1 MKKFLS
7 LVLALVMTM
16 SLVTV
21 SAGAKDFTD
30 STKIQYAEA
39 VDVMSAVKVIDGYA
53 EGDFR
58 PSTTLT
64 RGAAAKIIC
73 NLILG
78 PTTASALVADA
89 APYKD
94 VPTNHTFAG
103 YIAYCQKTGI
113 ISGYADGSFKPANSL
128 TGYAFMKMLLGA
140 LGYKAEQE
148 GYTGANWSIQVAKRA
163 LNIGLAD
170 DLVGDFNGVKAVT
183 REEACLYAFNTLK
196 ATMVEYEN
204 DSSITVNG
212 VTFTNKSTAK
222 EMANTAK
229 VETIKDDNKMQFA
242 EKYFDKLVKKDTT
255 DDFGR
260 PSAEWTY
267 DKNKVGTYVD
277 YTTLVQ
283 EFTTKVTYKDLYDTI
298 GSSNL
303 KNNDFKAYVDG
314 VDQKTNVST
323 WSKTDKSTAYETG
336 NGVLTQV
343 FVDTDKDLV
352 TVAVI
357 NTYLAKATAD
367 YSTKNDKVTLNV
379 YGIKK
384 ATGSDEFVKDVDNEK
399 VSFPVYGED
408 VAAAEDLKKDDF
420 VLVTVAA
427 KEVQTIAPVETVSKT
442 SITNFSKKDYLTA
455 GGTKY
460 EYSDGASY
468 DKDVL
473 KQYTYGAVANLKDK
487 TYNLFLD
494 AYGYVI
500 GVEIVDDVK
509 NYVFITGY
517 ESFKNVLSNAKT
529 DANAIFVDGTS
540 KTITVNVDEDL
551 KQVGANNALA
561 NWAAAGNA
569 TLNKWYTYTEKK
581 DGTYDLELVA
591 TDNSGKDENQ
601 GHDLGANNK
610 EINKSHVS
618 LKGDGAAIAYGN
630 ENTVYLKAKVKH
642 INNGDQITKAESV
655 TTGVKNA
662 NFKLETGSNND
673 PQGAYYLYNDDNY
686 IIAAVV
692 VAKNAVSSDNYVF
705 ITDEANYEGYDSAA
719 DEYTW
724 TAEGI
729 RNGEKIT
736 LTEVGDKL
744 TYLRGLDTDSFYKVS
759 YDSKGYVIE
768 APEKIDN
775 AKWDNIG
782 GLDGDTYAVD
792 GVKDFNHTA
801 TGYDKEDVELVRQ
814 EMNPNYGTKLV
825 MKGHTLYVKNANDP
839 SSALDYA
846 LDVAPDAK
854 AVLKDRHD
862 LKWETEYFNADS
874 GNVKAAIDEMDNAN
888 YTGWMYAVM
897 KDGVVTSVIIV
908 DTENHPGTG
917 VNGKP
922 STASEV
928 ASVTLAADGNVSLYD
943 NKGAAI
949 TTTGV
954 KRDAELY
961 RYSAGQNGHVCVFTG
976 TYVWGEQNP
985 WTLKTGDS
993 YYVVIDG
1000 VRSNTV
1006 IAK

>member
-30 STKIQYAEA
+30 ASKINYDEA
-39 VDVMSAVKVIDGYA
+39 VTVMSAAKVIDGYA
-53 EGDFR
+53 DGTFN
-58 PSTTLT
+58 PSATLT

-94 VPTNHTFAG
+94 VPVNHTFAG

-113 ISGYADGSFKPANSL
+113 ISGYADGTFKPANTL

-140 LGYKAEQE
+140 LGYNAETE
-148 GYTGANWSIQVAKRA
+148 GYTGPNWSINVAKRA
-163 LNIGLAD
+163 INAGLNDGLKTS
-170 DLVGDFNGVKAVT
+170 FNGVKAVT

-255 DDFGR
+255 DEFGR

-267 DKNKVGTYVD
+267 DKTKVGTFVD
-277 YTTLVQ
+277 YTTMVQ
-283 EFTTKVTYKDLYDTI
+283 EFTTKVTYKDLYDAI

-303 KNNDFKAYVDG
+303 KNNDFVAYVDG
-314 VDQKTNVST
+314 VDQKTNVSNWT
-323 WSKTDKSTAYETG
+323 KTDKSTAYETG

-357 NTYLAKATAD
+357 NTYLAKATSD

-384 ATGSDEFVKDVDNEK
+384 ATGSEEFVKNVDNEK

-427 KEVQTIAPVETVSKT
+427 KEIQTIAPVETINKT
-442 SITNFSKKDYLTA
+442 TITNFSKKDYLTA
-455 GGTKY
+455 AGTKY

-473 KQYTYGAVANLKDK
+473 KQYTYGSVANLKDK

-540 KTITVNVDEDL
+540 KVITVNVDDDL
-551 KQVGANNALA
+551 
-561 NWAAAGNA
+561 NWAYQYGEGQ
-569 TLNKWYTYTEKK
+569 LNKWYTYTEKK

-601 GHDLGANNK
+601 GHDLGTGNK

-618 LKGDGAAIAYGN
+618 LKGANAAIAYGN
-630 ENTVYLKAKVKH
+630 ENTVYLKAKVKD
-642 INNGDQITKAESV
+642 IKRDNGTQKQITKAESV
-655 TTGVKNA
+655 VTGVKNA

-792 GVKDFNHTA
+792 GVKDFNSTA

-814 EMNPNYGTKLV
+814 EMNPSYGTKLV

-917 VNGKP
+917 VTGKP
-922 STASEV
+922 AATSGNVKVTVALTEVSYKVKTGTTPTAADLA
-928 ASVTLAADGNVSLYD
+928 ASVETAMNDAGYTKVIVDLKNNQVTAEKSGQTVVLPLRADGS
-943 NKGAAI
+943 
-949 TTTGV
+949 
-954 KRDAELY
+954 
-961 RYSAGQNGHVCVFTG
+961 FT
-976 TYVWGEQNP
+976 
-985 WTLKTGDS
+985 
-993 YYVVIDG
+993 
-1000 VRSNTV
+1000 
-1006 IAK
+1006 

>member
-30 STKIQYAEA
+30 NDKITYDEA
-39 VDVMSAVKVIDGYA
+39 VAVMSAAKVIDGYA

-58 PSTTLT
+58 PTNTLT

-113 ISGYADGSFKPANSL
+113 ISGYADGTFKPANTL

-140 LGYKAEQE
+140 LGYNAETE
-148 GYTGANWSIQVAKRA
+148 GYTGPNWSINVAKRA
-163 LNIGLAD
+163 INAGLNDGLKTS
-170 DLVGDFNGVKAVT
+170 FNGVKAVT

-260 PSAEWTY
+260 PAAEWTY
-267 DKNKVGTYVD
+267 DKTKVGTFVD
-277 YTTLVQ
+277 YTTMVQ

-314 VDQKTNVST
+314 VDQKTNVSNWT
-323 WSKTDKSTAYETG
+323 KTDKSTAYETG

-357 NTYLAKATAD
+357 NTYLAKATSD

-384 ATGSDEFVKDVDNEK
+384 VTGSEEYKKDVTNEK

-408 VAAAEDLKKDDF
+408 VSAAADLEKDDF

-427 KEVQTIAPVETVSKT
+427 KEIQTIAPVETVNKT
-442 SITNFSKKDYLTA
+442 TITNFSKKDYLTA
-455 GGTKY
+455 AGTKY

-468 DKDVL
+468 DMDVL
-473 KQYTYGAVANLKDK
+473 KQYTYGSVANLKDK

-540 KTITVNVDEDL
+540 KVITVNVDDDL
-551 KQVGANNALA
+551 
-561 NWAAAGNA
+561 NWAYQYGEGQ
-569 TLNKWYTYTEKK
+569 LNKWYTYTEKK

-601 GHDLGANNK
+601 GHDLGTGNK

-618 LKGDGAAIAYGN
+618 LKGANAAIAYGN
-630 ENTVYLKAKVKH
+630 ENTVYLKAKVKD
-642 INNGDQITKAESV
+642 IKRDNGTQKQITKAESV
-655 TTGVKNA
+655 VTGVKNA

-792 GVKDFNHTA
+792 GVKDFNSTA

-917 VNGKP
+917 VTGKP
-922 STASEV
+922 AAKSENIKVTITEKVTYQVKSGTTVTAVDV
-928 ASVTLAADGNVSLYD
+928 AAAVEAAMNDAGYTQVTVDMSISKVTAEKNGQTLTLTLE
-943 NKGAAI
+943 KGA
-949 TTTGV
+949 
-954 KRDAELY
+954 D
-961 RYSAGQNGHVCVFTG
+961 FT
-976 TYVWGEQNP
+976 
-985 WTLKTGDS
+985 
-993 YYVVIDG
+993 
-1000 VRSNTV
+1000 
-1006 IAK
+1006 

>member
-30 STKIQYAEA
+30 SSKITYSEA

-58 PSTTLT
+58 PTATLT

-113 ISGYADGSFKPANSL
+113 ISGYADGTFKPANTL

-140 LGYKAEQE
+140 LGYNAETE
-148 GYTGANWSIQVAKRA
+148 GYTGPNWSINVAKRA
-163 LNIGLAD
+163 INAGLNDGLKTS
-170 DLVGDFNGVKAVT
+170 FNGVKAVT

-260 PSAEWTY
+260 PAAEWTY
-267 DKNKVGTYVD
+267 DKTKVGTFVD
-277 YTTLVQ
+277 YTTMVQ

-314 VDQKTNVST
+314 VDQKTNVSNWT
-323 WSKTDKSTAYETG
+323 KTDKSTAYETG

-357 NTYLAKATAD
+357 NTYLAKATSD

-384 ATGSDEFVKDVDNEK
+384 VTGSEEYKKDVTNEK

-408 VAAAEDLKKDDF
+408 VSAAADLEKDDF

-427 KEVQTIAPVETVSKT
+427 KEIQTIAPVETVNKT
-442 SITNFSKKDYLTA
+442 TITNFSKKDYLTA
-455 GGTKY
+455 AGTKY

-468 DKDVL
+468 DMDVL
-473 KQYTYGAVANLKDK
+473 KQYTYGSVANLKDK

-540 KTITVNVDEDL
+540 KVITVNVDDDL
-551 KQVGANNALA
+551 
-561 NWAAAGNA
+561 NWAYQYGEGQ
-569 TLNKWYTYTEKK
+569 LNKWYTYTEKK

-601 GHDLGANNK
+601 GHDLGTGNK

-618 LKGDGAAIAYGN
+618 LKGANAAIAYGN
-630 ENTVYLKAKVKH
+630 ENTVYLKAKVKD
-642 INNGDQITKAESV
+642 IKRDNGTQKQITKAESV
-655 TTGVKNA
+655 VTGVKNA

-792 GVKDFNHTA
+792 GVKDFNSTA

-917 VNGKP
+917 VTGKP
-922 STASEV
+922 AAKSENIKVTITEKVTYQVKSGTTVTAVDV
-928 ASVTLAADGNVSLYD
+928 AAAVEAAMNDAGYTQVTVDMSISKVTAEKNGQTLTLTLE
-943 NKGAAI
+943 KGA
-949 TTTGV
+949 
-954 KRDAELY
+954 D
-961 RYSAGQNGHVCVFTG
+961 FT
-976 TYVWGEQNP
+976 
-985 WTLKTGDS
+985 
-993 YYVVIDG
+993 
-1000 VRSNTV
+1000 
-1006 IAK
+1006 

>member
-30 STKIQYAEA
+30 STKINYSEA
-39 VDVMSAVKVIDGYA
+39 VDVMSAAKVIDGYA
-53 EGDFR
+53 DGTFN
-58 PSTTLT
+58 PSATLT

-113 ISGYADGSFKPANSL
+113 ISGYADGTFKPANTL

-140 LGYKAEQE
+140 LGYNAETE
-148 GYTGANWSIQVAKRA
+148 GYTGPNWSINVAKRA
-163 LNIGLAD
+163 INAGLNDGLKTS
-170 DLVGDFNGVKAVT
+170 FNGVKAVT

-222 EMANTAK
+222 EMENTAK

-267 DKNKVGTYVD
+267 DKTKVGTFVD

-303 KNNDFKAYVDG
+303 KNNDFVAYIDG
-314 VDQKTNVST
+314 VKATGKDATVSQWT
-323 WSKTDKSTAYETG
+323 KTDKNTFGETG

-343 FVDTDKDLV
+343 FVDTDNDLV

-357 NTYLAKATAD
+357 NTYLAKATSD
-367 YSTKNDKVTLNV
+367 YSTKNDKVSLDV
-379 YGIKK
+379 YGIK
-384 ATGSDEFVKDVDNEK
+384 TNSDGQYVKNAGTK
-399 VSFPVYGED
+399 GTSKNLPVYGED
-408 VAAAEDLKKDDF
+408 IAAAEDLKKDDI

-427 KEVQTIAPVETVSKT
+427 KEIQTISEIESIDKT
-442 SITNFSKKDYLTA
+442 TITNFKKTDYLTTA
-455 GGTKY
+455 GTKY
-460 EYSDGASY
+460 EYANTATY
-468 DKDVL
+468 KTDV
-473 KQYTYGAVANLKDK
+473 
-487 TYNLFLD
+487 LD
-494 AYGYVI
+494 AYDDNNMKDTTYNVYLDSYGYAI
-500 GVEIVDDVK
+500 GVEIVDEVK

-517 ESFKNVLSNAKT
+517 ESYKNVLSNAKA
-529 DANAIFVDGTS
+529 DANALFLDGTS
-540 KTITVNVDEDL
+540 KTITVNVDSDL
-551 KQVGANNALA
+551 KGFN
-561 NWAAAGNA
+561 GNA
-569 TLNKWYTYTEKK
+569 WNSNGNAVENAWYTYSVDKN
-581 DGTYDLELVA
+581 GNYDLELVA
-591 TDNSGKDENQ
+591 TDNTGDERQ
-601 GHDLGANNK
+601 DRDATVNK

-618 LKGDGAAIAYGN
+618 LKGSYIAYGN
-630 ENTVYLKAKVKH
+630 EDTIYLSAKVKTVNSH
-642 INNGDQITKAESV
+642 KQITGVDSV

-662 NFKLETGSNND
+662 SFKLTDETEVK
-673 PQGAYYLYNDDNY
+673 GAYYLYDDDQY

-692 VAKNAVSSDNYVF
+692 VGKNSATTDNYVF
-705 ITDEANYEGYDSAA
+705 VTSGTNYEGYDKDA

-729 RNGEKIT
+729 RNGEKVT
-736 LTEVGDKL
+736 LTEKGSKL
-744 TYLRGLDTDSFYKVS
+744 DYLKNLSEKTFYKFS
-759 YDSKGYVIE
+759 YNADGEVIDTPTKVVFE
-768 APEKIDN
+768 N
-775 AKWDNIG
+775 GSLN
-782 GLDGDTYAVD
+782 GDTYAVD
-792 GVKDFNHTA
+792 GVKVFNSDF

-814 EMNPNYGTKLV
+814 SMTKDSNKLT
-825 MKGHTLYVKNANDP
+825 MTGHTLYVKSGSDH
-839 SSALDYA
+839 DFG

-854 AVLKDRHD
+854 AVLIDIHD
-862 LKWETEYFNADS
+862 GKETKEYFDAES
-874 GNVKAAIDEMDNAN
+874 GNVKTAIDEMDDAN
-888 YTGWMYAVM
+888 FNGRLFAVM

-908 DTENHPGTG
+908 DTDNHKGTG

-922 STASEV
+922 SNDGEIRYVGVDTVQGVITLNKEDKPAHNSAWTADEKAAV
-928 ASVTLAADGNVSLYD
+928 EAAAKAALASVDWKA
-943 NKGAAI
+943 
-949 TTTGV
+949 TTGV
-954 KRDAELY
+954 NYGNGNGADTI
-961 RYSAGQNGHVCVFTG
+961 SAVDMKSAQSTAFPFTI
-976 TYVWGEQNP
+976 VWG
-985 WTLKTGDS
+985 
-993 YYVVIDG
+993 
-1000 VRSNTV
+1000 
-1006 IAK
+1006 

>member
-30 STKIQYAEA
+30 SSKINYSEA

-58 PSTTLT
+58 PTATLT

-113 ISGYADGSFKPANSL
+113 ISGYADGTFKPANTL

-140 LGYKAEQE
+140 LGYNAETE
-148 GYTGANWSIQVAKRA
+148 GYTGPNWSINVAKRA
-163 LNIGLAD
+163 INAGLNDGLKTS
-170 DLVGDFNGVKAVT
+170 FNGVKAVT

-260 PSAEWTY
+260 PAAEWTY
-267 DKNKVGTYVD
+267 DKTKVGTFVD
-277 YTTLVQ
+277 YTTMVQ

-314 VDQKTNVST
+314 VDQKTNVSNWT
-323 WSKTDKSTAYETG
+323 KTDKSTAYETG

-357 NTYLAKATAD
+357 NTYLAKATSD

-384 ATGSDEFVKDVDNEK
+384 VTGSEEYKKDVTNEK

-408 VAAAEDLKKDDF
+408 VSAAADLEKDDF

-427 KEVQTIAPVETVSKT
+427 KEIQTIAPVETVNKT
-442 SITNFSKKDYLTA
+442 TITNFSKKDYLTA
-455 GGTKY
+455 AGTKY

-468 DKDVL
+468 DMDVL
-473 KQYTYGAVANLKDK
+473 KQYTYGSVANLKDK

-540 KTITVNVDEDL
+540 KVITVNVDDDL
-551 KQVGANNALA
+551 
-561 NWAAAGNA
+561 NWAYQYGEGQ
-569 TLNKWYTYTEKK
+569 LNKWYTYTEKK

-601 GHDLGANNK
+601 GHDLGTGNK

-618 LKGDGAAIAYGN
+618 LKGANAAIAYGN
-630 ENTVYLKAKVKH
+630 ENTVYLKAKVKD
-642 INNGDQITKAESV
+642 IKRDNGTQKQITKAESV
-655 TTGVKNA
+655 VTGVKNA

-792 GVKDFNHTA
+792 GVKDFNSTA

-846 LDVAPDAK
+846 LDYAPDAK

-917 VNGKP
+917 VTGKP
-922 STASEV
+922 AAKSENIKVTITEKVTYQVKSGTTVTAVDV
-928 ASVTLAADGNVSLYD
+928 AAAVEAAMNDAGYTQVTVDMSISKVTAEKNGQTLTLTLE
-943 NKGAAI
+943 KGA
-949 TTTGV
+949 
-954 KRDAELY
+954 D
-961 RYSAGQNGHVCVFTG
+961 FT
-976 TYVWGEQNP
+976 
-985 WTLKTGDS
+985 
-993 YYVVIDG
+993 
-1000 VRSNTV
+1000 
-1006 IAK
+1006 

>member
-1 MKKFLS
+1 MKDAGGKAC
-7 LVLALVMTM
+7 VDALVVEQ
-16 SLVTV
+16 LE
-21 SAGAKDFTD
+21 
-30 STKIQYAEA
+30 KIFFFAC
-39 VDVMSAVKVIDGYA
+39 
-53 EGDFR
+53 
-58 PSTTLT
+58 
-64 RGAAAKIIC
+64 AAAGNDGHVHPCRHGIQHFQVKAIAHAIGVDAVQAD
-73 NLILG
+73 LTGAVVYAPGYPVQRIPAGVFAAALG
-78 PTTASALVADA
+78 EHPELAVHTLHVGGEHHALVAVALCRRRDKA
-89 APYKD
+89 
-94 VPTNHTFAG
+94 
-103 YIAYCQKTGI
+103 I
-113 ISGYADGSFKPANSL
+113 ISGYADGTFKPANTL

-140 LGYKAEQE
+140 LGYNAETE
-148 GYTGANWSIQVAKRA
+148 GYTGPNWSINVAKRA
-163 LNIGLAD
+163 INAGLNDGLKTS
-170 DLVGDFNGVKAVT
+170 FNGVKAVT

-260 PSAEWTY
+260 PAAEWTY
-267 DKNKVGTYVD
+267 DKTKVGTFVD
-277 YTTLVQ
+277 YTTMVQ

-314 VDQKTNVST
+314 VDQKTNVSNWT
-323 WSKTDKSTAYETG
+323 KTDKSTAYETG

-357 NTYLAKATAD
+357 NTYLAKATSD

-384 ATGSDEFVKDVDNEK
+384 VTGSEEYKKDVTNEK

-408 VAAAEDLKKDDF
+408 VSAAADLEKDDF

-427 KEVQTIAPVETVSKT
+427 KEIQTIAPVETVNKT
-442 SITNFSKKDYLTA
+442 TITNFSKKDYLTA
-455 GGTKY
+455 AGTKY

-468 DKDVL
+468 DMDVL
-473 KQYTYGAVANLKDK
+473 KQYTYGSVANLKDK

-540 KTITVNVDEDL
+540 KVITVNVDDDL
-551 KQVGANNALA
+551 
-561 NWAAAGNA
+561 NWAYQYGEGQ
-569 TLNKWYTYTEKK
+569 LNKWYTYTEKK

-601 GHDLGANNK
+601 GHDLGTGNK

-618 LKGDGAAIAYGN
+618 LKGANAAIAYGN
-630 ENTVYLKAKVKH
+630 ENTVYLKAKVKD
-642 INNGDQITKAESV
+642 IKRDNGTQKQITKAESV
-655 TTGVKNA
+655 VTGVKNA

-792 GVKDFNHTA
+792 GVKDFNSTA

-917 VNGKP
+917 VTGKP
-922 STASEV
+922 AAKSENIKVTITEKVTYQVKSGTTVTAVDV
-928 ASVTLAADGNVSLYD
+928 AAAVEAAMNDAGYTQVTVDMSISKVTAEKNGQTLTLTLE
-943 NKGAAI
+943 KGA
-949 TTTGV
+949 
-954 KRDAELY
+954 D
-961 RYSAGQNGHVCVFTG
+961 FT
-976 TYVWGEQNP
+976 
-985 WTLKTGDS
+985 
-993 YYVVIDG
+993 
-1000 VRSNTV
+1000 
-1006 IAK
+1006 

>member
-30 STKIQYAEA
+30 ASKINYDEA
-39 VDVMSAVKVIDGYA
+39 VTVMSAAKVIDGYA
-53 EGDFR
+53 DGTFN
-58 PSTTLT
+58 PSATLT

-94 VPTNHTFAG
+94 VPVNHTFAG

-113 ISGYADGSFKPANSL
+113 ISGYADGTFKPANTL

-140 LGYKAEQE
+140 LGYNAGTE
-148 GYTGANWSIQVAKRA
+148 GYTGPNWSINVAKRA
-163 LNIGLAD
+163 INAGLNDGLKTS
-170 DLVGDFNGVKAVT
+170 FNGVKAVT

-255 DDFGR
+255 DEFGR

-267 DKNKVGTYVD
+267 DKTKVGTFVD
-277 YTTLVQ
+277 YTTMVQ

-367 YSTKNDKVTLNV
+367 YNT
-379 YGIKK
+379 
-384 ATGSDEFVKDVDNEK
+384 
-399 VSFPVYGED
+399 
-408 VAAAEDLKKDDF
+408 
-420 VLVTVAA
+420 
-427 KEVQTIAPVETVSKT
+427 
-442 SITNFSKKDYLTA
+442 
-455 GGTKY
+455 
-460 EYSDGASY
+460 
-468 DKDVL
+468 
-473 KQYTYGAVANLKDK
+473 
-487 TYNLFLD
+487 
-494 AYGYVI
+494 
-500 GVEIVDDVK
+500 
-509 NYVFITGY
+509 
-517 ESFKNVLSNAKT
+517 KT

-551 KQVGANNALA
+551 KQVGANNALE
-561 NWAAAGNA
+561 NWDWQAGNA

-618 LKGDGAAIAYGN
+618 LKGAGAAIAYGN

-655 TTGVKNA
+655 VTGVKNA
-662 NFKLETGSNND
+662 NFKLETGSE

-792 GVKDFNHTA
+792 GVKDFNSTA

-961 RYSAGQNGHVCVFTG
+961 RYAAGQNGHVCVFTG
-976 TYVWGEQNP
+976 TYVWGDQNP

>member
-30 STKIQYAEA
+30 SSKINYSEA

-58 PSTTLT
+58 PTATLT

-113 ISGYADGSFKPANSL
+113 ISGYADGTFKPANTL

-140 LGYKAEQE
+140 LGYNAETE
-148 GYTGANWSIQVAKRA
+148 GYTGPNWSINVAKRA
-163 LNIGLAD
+163 INAGLNDGLKTS
-170 DLVGDFNGVKAVT
+170 FNGVKAVT

-260 PSAEWTY
+260 PAAEWTY
-267 DKNKVGTYVD
+267 DKTKVGTFVD
-277 YTTLVQ
+277 YTTMVQ

-314 VDQKTNVST
+314 VDQKTNVSNWT
-323 WSKTDKSTAYETG
+323 KTDKSTAYETG

-357 NTYLAKATAD
+357 NTYLAKATSD

-384 ATGSDEFVKDVDNEK
+384 VTGSEEYKKDVTNEK

-408 VAAAEDLKKDDF
+408 VSAAADLEKDDF

-427 KEVQTIAPVETVSKT
+427 KEIQTIAPVETVNKT
-442 SITNFSKKDYLTA
+442 TITNFSKKDYLTA
-455 GGTKY
+455 AGTKY

-468 DKDVL
+468 DMDVL
-473 KQYTYGAVANLKDK
+473 KQYTYGSVANLKDK

-540 KTITVNVDEDL
+540 KVITVNVDDDL
-551 KQVGANNALA
+551 
-561 NWAAAGNA
+561 NWAYQYGEGQ
-569 TLNKWYTYTEKK
+569 LNKWYTYTEKK

-601 GHDLGANNK
+601 GHDLGTGNK

-618 LKGDGAAIAYGN
+618 LKGANAAIAYGN
-630 ENTVYLKAKVKH
+630 ENTVYLKAKVKD
-642 INNGDQITKAESV
+642 IKRDNGTQKQITKAESV
-655 TTGVKNA
+655 VTGVKNA

-792 GVKDFNHTA
+792 GVKDFNSTA

-917 VNGKP
+917 VTGKP
-922 STASEV
+922 AAKSENIKVTITEKVTYQVKSGTTVTAVDV
-928 ASVTLAADGNVSLYD
+928 AAAVEAAMNDAGYTQVTVDMSISKVTAEKNGQTLTLTLE
-943 NKGAAI
+943 KGA
-949 TTTGV
+949 
-954 KRDAELY
+954 D
-961 RYSAGQNGHVCVFTG
+961 FT
-976 TYVWGEQNP
+976 
-985 WTLKTGDS
+985 
-993 YYVVIDG
+993 
-1000 VRSNTV
+1000 
-1006 IAK
+1006 

>member
-30 STKIQYAEA
+30 SSKINYAEA
-39 VDVMSAVKVIDGYA
+39 VDVLSEAKVIDGYA
-53 EGDFR
+53 DGAFN
-58 PSTTLT
+58 PSNTLT

-94 VPTNHTFAG
+94 VPVNHTFAG

-113 ISGYADGSFKPANSL
+113 ISGYADGTFKPANTL

-140 LGYKAEQE
+140 LGYDAANE
-148 GYTGANWSIQVAKRA
+148 GYVGPNWSIAVAKQA
-163 LNIGLAD
+163 INAGLNKGLT
-170 DLVGDFNGVKAVT
+170 GTFNGVKAVT

-267 DKNKVGTYVD
+267 DKTKVGTFVD
-277 YTTLVQ
+277 YTTMVQ
-283 EFTTKVTYKDLYDTI
+283 EFTTKVTYKDLYDAI

-303 KNNDFKAYVDG
+303 KNNDFVSYFDG
-314 VDQKTNVST
+314 VKGTGKDINVSSWT
-323 WSKTDKSTAYETG
+323 KTDKNTFGKASDSETG

-343 FVDTDKDLV
+343 FVDTDNDLV

-357 NTYLAKATAD
+357 NTYLAKATSD
-367 YSTKNDKVTLNV
+367 YSTKNDKVSLDV
-379 YGIKK
+379 YGIK
-384 ATGSDEFVKDVDNEK
+384 TNSDGQYVKNAGTK
-399 VSFPVYGED
+399 GTSKNLPVYGED
-408 VAAAEDLKKDDF
+408 IAAAEDLKKDDI

-427 KEVQTIAPVETVSKT
+427 KEIKSISEIESVNKT
-442 SITNFSKKDYLTA
+442 TITNFKKTDYLTA

-460 EYSDGASY
+460 EYANTATY
-468 DKDVL
+468 KTDV
-473 KQYTYGAVANLKDK
+473 
-487 TYNLFLD
+487 LD
-494 AYGYVI
+494 AYDDNNMKDTTYNVYLDSYGYAI
-500 GVEIVDDVK
+500 GVEIVDEVK

-517 ESFKNVLSNAKT
+517 ESYKNVLSNAKA
-529 DANAIFVDGTS
+529 DANALFLDGTS
-540 KTITVNVDEDL
+540 KTITVNVDDDL
-551 KQVGANNALA
+551 KASGANWVPAGKAAENA
-561 NWAAAGNA
+561 
-569 TLNKWYTYTEKK
+569 WYTYSVDKN
-581 DGTYDLELVA
+581 GNYDLELVA
-591 TDNSGKDENQ
+591 NDNTGDERQ
-601 GHDLGANNK
+601 DHDTNVNK

-618 LKGDGAAIAYGN
+618 LKGSYIAYGN
-630 ENTVYLKAKVKH
+630 EETIYLSAKVKK
-642 INNGDQITKAESV
+642 INTTKQITGVDSV

-662 NFKLETGSNND
+662 SFKLTDEGD
-673 PQGAYYLYNDDNY
+673 GIKGAYYLYDDDQY

-692 VAKNAVSSDNYVF
+692 VGKNSATSDNYVYV
-705 ITDEANYEGYDSAA
+705 TDSTNYEGYDKDA

-736 LTEVGDKL
+736 LTEKGSSLK
-744 TYLRGLDTDSFYKVS
+744 YLKNLSNKFYKFS
-759 YDSKGYVIE
+759 YDANGLV
-768 APEKIDN
+768 IDN
-775 AKWDNIG
+775 PDPVVFQSDN
-782 GLDGDTYAVD
+782 LNGDTYAVD
-792 GVKDFNHTA
+792 GVKNFNGTGS
-801 TGYDKEDVELVRQ
+801 GYDKEDVELVRQ
-814 EMNPNYGTKLV
+814 SMTKDSNKLT
-825 MKGHTLYVKNANDP
+825 MTGHTLYVKSGSDH
-839 SSALDYA
+839 DFG

-854 AVLKDRHD
+854 AVLIDIHD
-862 LKWETEYFNADS
+862 GKETKEYFDAES
-874 GNVKAAIDEMDNAN
+874 GNVKAAIDEMDDAN
-888 YTGWMYAVM
+888 FNGRLFAVM

-908 DTENHPGTG
+908 DTDNHKGTG
-917 VNGKP
+917 VTGKP
-922 STASEV
+922 SNDGEIRYVGVDTVQGVITLNKEDKPAHNSAWTADEKAAV
-928 ASVTLAADGNVSLYD
+928 EAAAKAALASVDWKA
-943 NKGAAI
+943 
-949 TTTGV
+949 TTGV
-954 KRDAELY
+954 NYGNGNGADTI
-961 RYSAGQNGHVCVFTG
+961 SAVDMKSAQSTAFPFTI
-976 TYVWGEQNP
+976 VWG
-985 WTLKTGDS
+985 
-993 YYVVIDG
+993 
-1000 VRSNTV
+1000 
-1006 IAK
+1006 

>member
-30 STKIQYAEA
+30 SSKITYSEA

-58 PSTTLT
+58 PTATLT

-113 ISGYADGSFKPANSL
+113 ISGYADGTFKPANTL

-140 LGYKAEQE
+140 LGYNAETE
-148 GYTGANWSIQVAKRA
+148 GYTGANWSINVAKRA
-163 LNIGLAD
+163 INAGLNDGLKTS
-170 DLVGDFNGVKAVT
+170 FNGVKAVT

-314 VDQKTNVST
+314 VDQKTNVSNWT
-323 WSKTDKSTAYETG
+323 KTDKSTAYETG

-384 ATGSDEFVKDVDNEK
+384 ATGSEEFVKNVDNEK

-427 KEVQTIAPVETVSKT
+427 KEIQTIAPVETINKT
-442 SITNFSKKDYLTA
+442 TITNFSKKDYLTA

-540 KTITVNVDEDL
+540 KVITVNVDDDL
-551 KQVGANNALA
+551 
-561 NWAAAGNA
+561 NWAYQYGEGQ
-569 TLNKWYTYTEKK
+569 LNKWYTYTEKK

-618 LKGDGAAIAYGN
+618 LKGANAAIAYGN
-630 ENTVYLKAKVKH
+630 ENTVYLKAKVKD
-642 INNGDQITKAESV
+642 IKRDNGTQKQITKAESV
-655 TTGVKNA
+655 VTGVKNA

-792 GVKDFNHTA
+792 GVKDFNSTA

-839 SSALDYA
+839 ASAHDFA

-888 YTGWMYAVM
+888 YTGWIYAVM

-917 VNGKP
+917 VTGKP
-922 STASEV
+922 AAKSENIKVTITEKVTYQVKSGTTVTAVDV
-928 ASVTLAADGNVSLYD
+928 AAAVEAAMNDAGYTQVTVDMSISKVTAEKNGQTLTLTLE
-943 NKGAAI
+943 KGA
-949 TTTGV
+949 
-954 KRDAELY
+954 D
-961 RYSAGQNGHVCVFTG
+961 FT
-976 TYVWGEQNP
+976 
-985 WTLKTGDS
+985 
-993 YYVVIDG
+993 
-1000 VRSNTV
+1000 
-1006 IAK
+1006 

>member
-30 STKIQYAEA
+30 SSKINYPEA
-39 VDVMSAVKVIDGYA
+39 VDVMSAAKVIDGYA
-53 EGDFR
+53 DGTFN
-58 PSTTLT
+58 PSATLT

-113 ISGYADGSFKPANSL
+113 ISGYADGTFKPANTL

-140 LGYKAEQE
+140 LGYNAETE
-148 GYTGANWSIQVAKRA
+148 GYTGANWSINVAKRA
-163 LNIGLAD
+163 INAGLNDGLKTS
-170 DLVGDFNGVKAVT
+170 FNGVKAVT

-314 VDQKTNVST
+314 VDQKTNVSNWT
-323 WSKTDKSTAYETG
+323 KTDKSTAYETG

-384 ATGSDEFVKDVDNEK
+384 ATGSEEFVKNVDNEK

-427 KEVQTIAPVETVSKT
+427 KEIQTIAPVETINKT
-442 SITNFSKKDYLTA
+442 TITNFSKKDYLTA

-540 KTITVNVDEDL
+540 KVITVNVDDDL
-551 KQVGANNALA
+551 
-561 NWAAAGNA
+561 NWAYQYGEGQ
-569 TLNKWYTYTEKK
+569 LNKWYTYTEKK

-618 LKGDGAAIAYGN
+618 LKGANAAIAYGN
-630 ENTVYLKAKVKH
+630 ENTVYLKAKVKD
-642 INNGDQITKAESV
+642 IKRDNGTQKQITKAESV
-655 TTGVKNA
+655 VTGVKNA

-792 GVKDFNHTA
+792 GVKDFNSTA

-839 SSALDYA
+839 ASAHDFA

-888 YTGWMYAVM
+888 YTGWIYAVM

-917 VNGKP
+917 VTGKP
-922 STASEV
+922 AAKSENIKVTITEKVTYQVKSGTTVTAVDV
-928 ASVTLAADGNVSLYD
+928 AAAVEAAMNDAGYTQVTVDMSISKVTAEKNGQTLTLTLE
-943 NKGAAI
+943 KGA
-949 TTTGV
+949 
-954 KRDAELY
+954 D
-961 RYSAGQNGHVCVFTG
+961 FT
-976 TYVWGEQNP
+976 
-985 WTLKTGDS
+985 
-993 YYVVIDG
+993 
-1000 VRSNTV
+1000 
-1006 IAK
+1006 

>member
-30 STKIQYAEA
+30 SSKITYSEA

-58 PSTTLT
+58 PTATLT

-94 VPTNHTFAG
+94 VPTNSTFAG
-103 YIAYCQKTGI
+103 YIAYCQKEGI
-113 ISGYADGSFKPANSL
+113 ISGYADGTFKPAATL

-140 LGYKAEQE
+140 LGYDCAIE
-148 GYTGANWSIQVAKRA
+148 GYTGANWSIAVAKQA
-163 LNIGLAD
+163 INAGLNNSLKGS
-170 DLVGDFNGVKAVT
+170 FNGVKAVT

-260 PSAEWTY
+260 PAAEWTY
-267 DKNKVGTYVD
+267 DKTKVGTFVD
-277 YTTLVQ
+277 YTTMVQ
-283 EFTTKVTYKDLYDTI
+283 EFTTKATYKDLYDTI

-314 VDQKTNVST
+314 VDQKTNVSNWT
-323 WSKTDKSTAYETG
+323 KTDKSTAYETG

-357 NTYLAKATAD
+357 NTYLAKATSD

-384 ATGSDEFVKDVDNEK
+384 VTGSEEYKKDVTNEK

-408 VAAAEDLKKDDF
+408 VSAAADLEKDDF

-427 KEVQTIAPVETVSKT
+427 KEIQTIAPVETVNKT
-442 SITNFSKKDYLTA
+442 TITNFSKKDYLTA
-455 GGTKY
+455 AGTKY

-468 DKDVL
+468 DMDVL
-473 KQYTYGAVANLKDK
+473 KQYTYGSVANLKDK

-540 KTITVNVDEDL
+540 KVITVNVDDDL
-551 KQVGANNALA
+551 
-561 NWAAAGNA
+561 NWAYQYGEGQ
-569 TLNKWYTYTEKK
+569 LNKWYTYTEKK

-601 GHDLGANNK
+601 GHDLGTGNK

-618 LKGDGAAIAYGN
+618 LKGANAAIAYGN
-630 ENTVYLKAKVKH
+630 ENTVYLKAKVKD
-642 INNGDQITKAESV
+642 IKRDNGTQKQITKAESV
-655 TTGVKNA
+655 VTGVKNA

-792 GVKDFNHTA
+792 GVKDFNSTA

-917 VNGKP
+917 VTGKP
-922 STASEV
+922 AAKSENIKVTITEKVTYQVKSGTTVTAVDV
-928 ASVTLAADGNVSLYD
+928 AAAVEAAMNDAGYTQVTVDMSISKVTAEKNGQTLTLTLE
-943 NKGAAI
+943 KGA
-949 TTTGV
+949 
-954 KRDAELY
+954 D
-961 RYSAGQNGHVCVFTG
+961 FT
-976 TYVWGEQNP
+976 
-985 WTLKTGDS
+985 
-993 YYVVIDG
+993 
-1000 VRSNTV
+1000 
-1006 IAK
+1006 

>member
-30 STKIQYAEA
+30 NSKITYDEA
-39 VDVMSAVKVIDGYA
+39 VAVMSAAKVIDGYA

-58 PSTTLT
+58 PTNTLT

-113 ISGYADGSFKPANSL
+113 ISGYADGTFKPANTL

-140 LGYKAEQE
+140 LGYNAETE
-148 GYTGANWSIQVAKRA
+148 GYTGANWSINVAKRA
-163 LNIGLAD
+163 INAGLNDGLKTS
-170 DLVGDFNGVKAVT
+170 FNGVKAVT

-260 PSAEWTY
+260 PAAEWTY
-267 DKNKVGTYVD
+267 DKTKVGTFVD
-277 YTTLVQ
+277 YTTMVQ

-468 DKDVL
+468 DMDVL
-473 KQYTYGAVANLKDK
+473 KQYTYGSVANLKDK

-540 KTITVNVDEDL
+540 KVITVNVDDDL
-551 KQVGANNALA
+551 
-561 NWAAAGNA
+561 NWAYQYGEGQ
-569 TLNKWYTYTEKK
+569 LNKWYTYTEKK

-601 GHDLGANNK
+601 GHDLGSGNK

-618 LKGDGAAIAYGN
+618 LKGANAAIAYGN
-630 ENTVYLKAKVKH
+630 ENTVYLKAKVKD
-642 INNGDQITKAESV
+642 IKRDNGTQKQITKAESV
-655 TTGVKNA
+655 VTGVKNA

-792 GVKDFNHTA
+792 GVKDFNSTA

-917 VNGKP
+917 VTGKP
-922 STASEV
+922 AAKSENIKVTITEKVTYQVKSGTTVTAVDV
-928 ASVTLAADGNVSLYD
+928 AAAVEAAMNDAGYTQVTVDMSISKVTAEKNGQTLTLTLE
-943 NKGAAI
+943 KGA
-949 TTTGV
+949 
-954 KRDAELY
+954 D
-961 RYSAGQNGHVCVFTG
+961 FT
-976 TYVWGEQNP
+976 
-985 WTLKTGDS
+985 
-993 YYVVIDG
+993 
-1000 VRSNTV
+1000 
-1006 IAK
+1006 

>member
-30 STKIQYAEA
+30 NDKITYDEA
-39 VDVMSAVKVIDGYA
+39 VAVMSAAKVIDGYA

-58 PSTTLT
+58 PTATLT

-94 VPTNHTFAG
+94 VPTNSTFAG
-103 YIAYCQKTGI
+103 YIAYCQKEGI
-113 ISGYADGSFKPANSL
+113 ISGYADGTFKSGNTL

-140 LGYKAEQE
+140 LGYDSAIE
-148 GYTGANWSIQVAKRA
+148 GYTGANWSIAVAKQA
-163 LNIGLAD
+163 INAGLNNSLKGS
-170 DLVGDFNGVKAVT
+170 FNGVKAVT

-196 ATMVEYEN
+196 ATMVEYDNRIVVGEGSSAVAISGVRKDLTWNKGTLN
-204 DSSITVNG
+204 DGKI
-212 VTFTNKSTAK
+212 
-222 EMANTAK
+222 
-229 VETIKDDNKMQFA
+229 
-242 EKYFDKLVKKDTT
+242 KKDGYVQFGEQYFEKLTRTDDT

-260 PSAEWTY
+260 PASKWTY
-267 DKNKVGTYVD
+267 DKTKVGTFVD
-277 YTTLVQ
+277 YTTMVQ

-314 VDQKTNVST
+314 VDQKTNVSNWT
-323 WSKTDKSTAYETG
+323 KTDKSTAYETG

-357 NTYLAKATAD
+357 NTYLAKATSD

-384 ATGSDEFVKDVDNEK
+384 VTGSEEYKKDVTNEK

-408 VAAAEDLKKDDF
+408 VSAAADLEKDDF

-427 KEVQTIAPVETVSKT
+427 KEIQTIAPVETVNKT
-442 SITNFSKKDYLTA
+442 TITNFSKKDYLTA
-455 GGTKY
+455 AGTKY

-468 DKDVL
+468 DMDVL
-473 KQYTYGAVANLKDK
+473 KQYTYGSVANLKDK

-540 KTITVNVDEDL
+540 KVITVNVDDDL
-551 KQVGANNALA
+551 
-561 NWAAAGNA
+561 NWAYQYGEGQ
-569 TLNKWYTYTEKK
+569 LNKWYTYTEKK

-601 GHDLGANNK
+601 GHDLGTGNK

-618 LKGDGAAIAYGN
+618 LKGANAAIAYGN
-630 ENTVYLKAKVKH
+630 ENTVYLKAKVKD
-642 INNGDQITKAESV
+642 IKRDNGTQKQITKAESV
-655 TTGVKNA
+655 VTGVKNA

-792 GVKDFNHTA
+792 GVKDFNSTA

-917 VNGKP
+917 VTGKP
-922 STASEV
+922 AAKSENIKVTITEKVTYQVKSGTTVTAVDV
-928 ASVTLAADGNVSLYD
+928 AAAVEAAMNDAGYTQVTVDMSISKVTAEKNGQTLTLTLE
-943 NKGAAI
+943 KGA
-949 TTTGV
+949 
-954 KRDAELY
+954 D
-961 RYSAGQNGHVCVFTG
+961 FT
-976 TYVWGEQNP
+976 
-985 WTLKTGDS
+985 
-993 YYVVIDG
+993 
-1000 VRSNTV
+1000 
-1006 IAK
+1006 

>member
-30 STKIQYAEA
+30 SSKINYSEA

-58 PSTTLT
+58 PTATLT

-113 ISGYADGSFKPANSL
+113 ISGYADGTFKPANTL

-140 LGYKAEQE
+140 LGYNAETE
-148 GYTGANWSIQVAKRA
+148 GYTGPNWSINVAKRA
-163 LNIGLAD
+163 INAGLNDGLKTS
-170 DLVGDFNGVKAVT
+170 FNGVKAVT

-260 PSAEWTY
+260 PAAEWTY
-267 DKNKVGTYVD
+267 DKTKVGTFVD
-277 YTTLVQ
+277 YTTMVQ

-314 VDQKTNVST
+314 VDQKTNVSNWT
-323 WSKTDKSTAYETG
+323 KTDKSTAYETG

-357 NTYLAKATAD
+357 NTYLAKATSD

-384 ATGSDEFVKDVDNEK
+384 VTGSEEYKKDVTNEK

-408 VAAAEDLKKDDF
+408 VSAAADLEKDDF

-427 KEVQTIAPVETVSKT
+427 KEIQTIAPVETVNKT
-442 SITNFSKKDYLTA
+442 TITNFSKKDYLTA
-455 GGTKY
+455 AGTKY

-468 DKDVL
+468 DMDVL
-473 KQYTYGAVANLKDK
+473 KQYTYGSVANLKDK

-540 KTITVNVDEDL
+540 KVITVNVDDDL
-551 KQVGANNALA
+551 
-561 NWAAAGNA
+561 NWAYQYGEGQ
-569 TLNKWYTYTEKK
+569 LNKWYTYTEKK

-601 GHDLGANNK
+601 GHDLGTGNK

-618 LKGDGAAIAYGN
+618 LKGANAAIAYGN
-630 ENTVYLKAKVKH
+630 ENTVYLKAKVKD
-642 INNGDQITKAESV
+642 IKRGNDTQKQITKAESV
-655 TTGVKNA
+655 VTGVKNA

-775 AKWDNIG
+775 AKWDNID

-792 GVKDFNHTA
+792 GVKDFNYTA

-814 EMNPNYGTKLV
+814 KMNPSYGTKLV

-839 SSALDYA
+839 SCALDYA

-917 VNGKP
+917 VTGKP
-922 STASEV
+922 AAKSENIKVTITEKVTYQVKSGTTVTAVDV
-928 ASVTLAADGNVSLYD
+928 AAAVEAAMNDAGYTQVTVDMSISKVTAEKNGQTLTLTLE
-943 NKGAAI
+943 KGA
-949 TTTGV
+949 
-954 KRDAELY
+954 D
-961 RYSAGQNGHVCVFTG
+961 FT
-976 TYVWGEQNP
+976 
-985 WTLKTGDS
+985 
-993 YYVVIDG
+993 
-1000 VRSNTV
+1000 
-1006 IAK
+1006 

>member
-30 STKIQYAEA
+30 SSKIQYAEA

-58 PSTTLT
+58 PTATLT

-113 ISGYADGSFKPANSL
+113 ISGYADGTFKPANTL

-140 LGYKAEQE
+140 LGYNAETE
-148 GYTGANWSIQVAKRA
+148 GYTGPNWSINVAKRA
-163 LNIGLAD
+163 INAGLNDGLKTS
-170 DLVGDFNGVKAVT
+170 FNGVKAVT

-260 PSAEWTY
+260 PAAEWTY
-267 DKNKVGTYVD
+267 DKTKVGTFVD
-277 YTTLVQ
+277 YTTMVQ

-314 VDQKTNVST
+314 VDQKTNVSNWT
-323 WSKTDKSTAYETG
+323 KTDKSTAYETG

-357 NTYLAKATAD
+357 NTYLAKATSD

-384 ATGSDEFVKDVDNEK
+384 VTGSEEYKKDVTNEK

-408 VAAAEDLKKDDF
+408 VSAAADLEKDDF

-427 KEVQTIAPVETVSKT
+427 KEIQTIAPVETVNKT
-442 SITNFSKKDYLTA
+442 TITNFSKKDYLTA
-455 GGTKY
+455 AGTKY

-468 DKDVL
+468 DMDVL
-473 KQYTYGAVANLKDK
+473 KQYTYGSVANLKDK

-540 KTITVNVDEDL
+540 KVITVNVDDDL
-551 KQVGANNALA
+551 
-561 NWAAAGNA
+561 NWAYQYGEGQ
-569 TLNKWYTYTEKK
+569 LNKWYTYTEKK

-601 GHDLGANNK
+601 GHDLGTGNK

-618 LKGDGAAIAYGN
+618 LKGANAAIAYGN
-630 ENTVYLKAKVKH
+630 ENTVYLKAKVKD
-642 INNGDQITKAESV
+642 IKRDNGTQKQITKAESV
-655 TTGVKNA
+655 VTGVKNA

-792 GVKDFNHTA
+792 GVKDFNSTA

-917 VNGKP
+917 VTGKP
-922 STASEV
+922 AAKSENIKVTITEKVTYQVKSGTTVTAVDV
-928 ASVTLAADGNVSLYD
+928 AAAVEAAMNDAGYTQVTVDMSISKVTAEKNGQTLTLTLE
-943 NKGAAI
+943 KGA
-949 TTTGV
+949 
-954 KRDAELY
+954 D
-961 RYSAGQNGHVCVFTG
+961 FT
-976 TYVWGEQNP
+976 
-985 WTLKTGDS
+985 
-993 YYVVIDG
+993 
-1000 VRSNTV
+1000 
-1006 IAK
+1006 

>member
-30 STKIQYAEA
+30 SSKINYPEA
-39 VDVMSAVKVIDGYA
+39 VDVMSAAKVIDGYA
-53 EGDFR
+53 DGTFN
-58 PSTTLT
+58 PSATLT

-113 ISGYADGSFKPANSL
+113 ISGYADGTFKPANTL

-140 LGYKAEQE
+140 LGYNAETE
-148 GYTGANWSIQVAKRA
+148 GYTGANWSINVAKRA
-163 LNIGLAD
+163 INAGLNDGLKTS
-170 DLVGDFNGVKAVT
+170 FNGVKAVT

-314 VDQKTNVST
+314 VDQKTNVSNWT
-323 WSKTDKSTAYETG
+323 KTDKSTAYETG

-384 ATGSDEFVKDVDNEK
+384 ATGSEEFVKNVDNEK

-427 KEVQTIAPVETVSKT
+427 KEIQTIAPVETINKT
-442 SITNFSKKDYLTA
+442 TITNFSKKDYLTA

-540 KTITVNVDEDL
+540 KVITVNVDDDL
-551 KQVGANNALA
+551 
-561 NWAAAGNA
+561 NWAYQYGEGQ
-569 TLNKWYTYTEKK
+569 LNKWYTYTEKK

-618 LKGDGAAIAYGN
+618 LKGANAAIAYGN
-630 ENTVYLKAKVKH
+630 ENTVYLKAKVKD
-642 INNGDQITKAESV
+642 IKRDNGTQKQITKAESV
-655 TTGVKNA
+655 VTGVKNA

-792 GVKDFNHTA
+792 GVKDFNSTA

-814 EMNPNYGTKLV
+814 GMNPNYGTKLV

-839 SSALDYA
+839 ASAHDFA

-888 YTGWMYAVM
+888 YTGWIYAVM

-917 VNGKP
+917 VTGKP
-922 STASEV
+922 AAKSENIKVTITEKVTYQVKSGTTVTAVDV
-928 ASVTLAADGNVSLYD
+928 AAAVEAAMNDAGYTQVTVDMSISKVTAEKNGQTLTLTLE
-943 NKGAAI
+943 KGA
-949 TTTGV
+949 
-954 KRDAELY
+954 D
-961 RYSAGQNGHVCVFTG
+961 FT
-976 TYVWGEQNP
+976 
-985 WTLKTGDS
+985 
-993 YYVVIDG
+993 
-1000 VRSNTV
+1000 
-1006 IAK
+1006 

>member
-30 STKIQYAEA
+30 SSKINYPEA
-39 VDVMSAVKVIDGYA
+39 VDVMSAAKVIDGYA
-53 EGDFR
+53 DGTFN
-58 PSTTLT
+58 PSATLT

-113 ISGYADGSFKPANSL
+113 ISGYADGTFKPANTL

-140 LGYKAEQE
+140 LGYNAETE
-148 GYTGANWSIQVAKRA
+148 GYTGPNWSINVAKRA
-163 LNIGLAD
+163 INAGLNDGLKTS
-170 DLVGDFNGVKAVT
+170 FNGVKAVT

-260 PSAEWTY
+260 PAAEWTY
-267 DKNKVGTYVD
+267 DKTKVGTFVD
-277 YTTLVQ
+277 YTTMVQ

-314 VDQKTNVST
+314 VDQKTNVSNWT
-323 WSKTDKSTAYETG
+323 KTDKSTAYETG

-357 NTYLAKATAD
+357 NTYLAKATSD

-384 ATGSDEFVKDVDNEK
+384 VTGSEEYKKDVTNEK

-408 VAAAEDLKKDDF
+408 VSAAADLEKDDF

-427 KEVQTIAPVETVSKT
+427 KEIQTIAPVETVNKT
-442 SITNFSKKDYLTA
+442 TITNFSKKDYLTA
-455 GGTKY
+455 AGTKY

-468 DKDVL
+468 DMDVL
-473 KQYTYGAVANLKDK
+473 KQYTYGSVANLKDK

-540 KTITVNVDEDL
+540 KVITVNVDDDL
-551 KQVGANNALA
+551 
-561 NWAAAGNA
+561 NWAYQYGEGQ
-569 TLNKWYTYTEKK
+569 LNKWYTYTEKK

-601 GHDLGANNK
+601 GHDLGTGNK

-618 LKGDGAAIAYGN
+618 LKGANAAIAYGN
-630 ENTVYLKAKVKH
+630 ENTVYLKAKVKD
-642 INNGDQITKAESV
+642 IKRDNGTQKQITKAESV
-655 TTGVKNA
+655 VTGVKNA

-792 GVKDFNHTA
+792 GVKDFNSTA

-917 VNGKP
+917 VTGKP
-922 STASEV
+922 AAKSENIKVTITEKVTYQVKSGTTVTAVDV
-928 ASVTLAADGNVSLYD
+928 AAAVEAAMNDAGYTQVTVDMSISKVTAEKNGQTLTLTLE
-943 NKGAAI
+943 KGA
-949 TTTGV
+949 
-954 KRDAELY
+954 D
-961 RYSAGQNGHVCVFTG
+961 FT
-976 TYVWGEQNP
+976 
-985 WTLKTGDS
+985 
-993 YYVVIDG
+993 
-1000 VRSNTV
+1000 
-1006 IAK
+1006 